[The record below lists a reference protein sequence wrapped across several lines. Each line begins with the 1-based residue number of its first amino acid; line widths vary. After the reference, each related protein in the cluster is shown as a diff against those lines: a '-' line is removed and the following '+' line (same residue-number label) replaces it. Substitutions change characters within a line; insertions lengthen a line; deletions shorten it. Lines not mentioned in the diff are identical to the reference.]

1 MRFVSIALVTALGLS
16 LTACG
21 STTANRTIYSER
33 QPVVTRSHFVLD
45 VNTAGSDSLSDG
57 ELGRL
62 AGWLDALE
70 LGYGDRVAIDDP
82 GYNAGPSARSAVETL
97 VAQKGLLI
105 SDVAPV
111 TEGHV
116 PGGAMRIVVSR
127 STAAVPG
134 CPDWSHRSH
143 TDFQARTSENYG
155 CGVNSTLTAMI
166 ADPEDLV
173 RGQSRNGEDQAEA
186 SKAIRAYR
194 DKAKQAGEIK

>member
-16 LTACG
+16 LTACD
-21 STTANRTIYSER
+21 STTANRSVNSER

-45 VNTAGSDSLSDG
+45 VNTAASGSLPDG

-62 AGWLDALE
+62 SGWFDALE

-82 GYNAGPSARSAVETL
+82 GHNAGPAARGAVETL
-97 VAQKGLLI
+97 VAQKGLLV
-105 SDVAPV
+105 SDIAPV

-116 PGGAMRIVVSR
+116 PAGTMRVVVSR
-127 STAAVPG
+127 SVAAVPG

-155 CGVNSTLTAMI
+155 CGVNSTLAAMI

-173 RGQSRNGEDQAEA
+173 RGQTRDGEDQAEA

-194 DKAKQAGEIK
+194 DKAKKAGGQ